1 MPIEFAVYAI
11 SDVDRENIEKAFTYH
26 APKDD
31 QPARYVEL
39 RTQGK
44 ELAEL
49 MFALCPASR
58 ELRLALENLEQAIMW
73 ANAAIARNE

>member
-1 MPIEFAVYAI
+1 MPVETEYAVSEQDKAK
-11 SDVDRENIEKAFTYH
+11 IEKAFTYH
-26 APKDD
+26 APKND

-39 RTQGK
+39 RANAK

-49 MFALCPASR
+49 MTAMCPPSR
-58 ELRLALENLEQAIMW
+58 ELSLALTNLEQAIMW

>member
-1 MPIEFAVYAI
+1 MSVEITEYAVSAQDKEKI
-11 SDVDRENIEKAFTYH
+11 NKAFTYH

-39 RTQGK
+39 RASGK

-49 MFALCPASR
+49 MTAMCPPSL
-58 ELRLALENLEQAIMW
+58 ELSLALTNLEQAIMW
-73 ANAAIARNE
+73 ANAGIARNE

>member
-11 SDVDRENIEKAFTYH
+11 SDQDRAKIEKAFTYH

-31 QPARYVEL
+31 QPQKYAALRENGKALAMAMARS
-39 RTQGK
+39 
-44 ELAEL
+44 
-49 MFALCPASR
+49 CPPSR
-58 ELRLALENLEQAIMW
+58 ELSLALTNLEQAIMW